1 MEYVNVKYTDS
12 SGKESY
18 TSIQRASII
27 CPFCKVQMI
36 PEYFFLCENNERG
49 LSVFCQCSNPK
60 CNHAFISDFVYW
72 RNEYVFGKIAPNAEM
87 DRKNF
92 SEIIKEISPS
102 FCEIYNQAY
111 AAQQMNLSQ
120 ICGVGYRKALE
131 FLIKDYIMSSMEDEK
146 KEGIKQK
153 NLAQCIKEDISSQN
167 VKAVAARATWI
178 GNDETHYVRKWE
190 DKDIRDLIGII
201 DLTIRWIESE
211 IETKRLLEEMPEAK
225 SIKNT

>member
-1 MEYVNVKYTDS
+1 MEHVHVRYIDS
-12 SGKESY
+12 YGKESY
-18 TSIQRASII
+18 LSIQRASIK
-27 CPFCKVQMI
+27 CPFCRVQMI
-36 PEYFFLCENNERG
+36 PEYFFLCGNNERE
-49 LSVFCQCSNPK
+49 LSVFCQCTNPK
-60 CNHAFISDFVYW
+60 CNHAFISDFTLW
-72 RNEYVFGKIAPNAEM
+72 QEEYVFGKIALNAEM
-87 DRKNF
+87 DRKDF
-92 SEIIKEISPS
+92 SEIIKELSPS
-102 FCEIYNQAY
+102 FCDIYNQAY

-146 KEGIKQK
+146 KERIKQK
-153 NLAQCIKEDISSQN
+153 NLAKCIKEDISSQN

-211 IETKRLLEEMPEAK
+211 IETKRLLEDMP
-225 SIKNT
+225 NQ

>member
-1 MEYVNVKYTDS
+1 MEHVSVKYTDS
-12 SGKESY
+12 RGKESY
-18 TSIQRASII
+18 ASIQRASII

-36 PEYFFLCENNERG
+36 PEYFYLCENNERG
-49 LSVFCQCSNPK
+49 LSVFCRCSNPK
-60 CNHAFISDFVYW
+60 CNHAFISDFVCW
-72 RNEYVFGKIAPNAEM
+72 QNEYIFGKIAPNAEM
-87 DRKNF
+87 DRKDF

-111 AAQQMNLSQ
+111 GAQQMNLSQ

-153 NLAQCIKEDISSQN
+153 NLAKCIKEDISSQN

-178 GNDETHYVRKWE
+178 GNDETHYVRIWK

-211 IETKRLLEEMPEAK
+211 IETKSLLEEMPEA
-225 SIKNT
+225 

>member
-1 MEYVNVKYTDS
+1 MEYVHVKYIDS

-18 TSIQRASII
+18 ESIQRASTK
-27 CPFCKVQMI
+27 CPFCGVQMI
-36 PEYFFLCENNERG
+36 PEFYFLCENNERG
-49 LSVFCQCSNPK
+49 LSVFCQCTNPK
-60 CNHAFISDFVYW
+60 CNHAFISGYKYW
-72 RNEYVFGKIAPNAEM
+72 KDTYIFDKIAPNAAME
-87 DRKNF
+87 RKQF
-92 SEIIKEISPS
+92 SDIINSISPS

-111 AAQQMNLSQ
+111 EAQQMNLSQ

-153 NLAQCIKEDISSQN
+153 NLAKCIKEDISSQN
-167 VKAVAARATWI
+167 VKAVAARATWL

-211 IETKRLLEEMPEAK
+211 IETKRLLEEMPEQ
-225 SIKNT
+225 